1 MGNAANG
8 PLAVASD
15 YWSCRCTQKKDPQ
28 SNSQSGITGEADA
41 ADLDL
46 EDHDKIA
53 IADPSRFAKYS
64 AVENVDEP
72 SPRLHANT
80 LKAVYVTKEPV
91 LPDDKERFPERPP
104 DTTPSARTKHSSW
117 ARSTMRYS
125 VGSEFTASSLSG
137 GTLGSEKHLNSAM
150 ASTRHAQPAVDLAV
164 CSTDTDVGNSRGHA
178 KRRPHK
184 ALSQHGRHTES
195 HDGTE
200 VSPCSRH
207 HDGAESSPYVYHR
220 KASRHLH
227 QFVRLT
233 DTMGIVPSA
242 ALGIV
247 INNHGNVSDF
257 YKLDAKPLGE
267 GSFGAVFYATLRV
280 TKASRAIKKIPKEK
294 MREKLVTLKTEVQ
307 LLKLVDHPHIVMLH
321 EIFEDNDDVHLVMSL
336 CRGGHLQAY
345 VMRYGRLKEQPAVAA
360 MRQLFRAVS
369 YLHRRFICHR
379 DLKSENLMLLHDE
392 PFTGSSRNTLK
403 VTDFGLATL
412 FQPGVPL
419 TSTAGTPSHM
429 APEVYAKKYNL
440 ACDLW
445 SCGVIL
451 FFVVSRLMPFDANE
465 KGSKRF
471 KFNLNVHPWDLIH
484 QDCINLVTV
493 LLDKSVHKRATAAA
507 ALQHPWIVNNTPRV
521 EDVVIQPNVLARL
534 KRYRKHNRF
543 KRACFNVAA
552 SFLKESERATS
563 DCLFQFL
570 DSSGDGRISYE
581 EMAKLVGEKDARE
594 IFGAP
599 DPADNTYKPF
609 AYTEFLAATFDR
621 KQSLTTA
628 VCKTAFAAFDR
639 NSDGTISMAELTSG
653 RLLGALTVEE
663 ISETLKQLDKNGDQA
678 IDFQEFMA
686 VMKDDEEGG

>member
-1 MGNAANG
+1 
-8 PLAVASD
+8 
-15 YWSCRCTQKKDPQ
+15 
-28 SNSQSGITGEADA
+28 
-41 ADLDL
+41 
-46 EDHDKIA
+46 
-53 IADPSRFAKYS
+53 
-64 AVENVDEP
+64 
-72 SPRLHANT
+72 
-80 LKAVYVTKEPV
+80 
-91 LPDDKERFPERPP
+91 
-104 DTTPSARTKHSSW
+104 
-117 ARSTMRYS
+117 
-125 VGSEFTASSLSG
+125 
-137 GTLGSEKHLNSAM
+137 
-150 ASTRHAQPAVDLAV
+150 
-164 CSTDTDVGNSRGHA
+164 
-178 KRRPHK
+178 
-184 ALSQHGRHTES
+184 
-195 HDGTE
+195 
-200 VSPCSRH
+200 
-207 HDGAESSPYVYHR
+207 
-220 KASRHLH
+220 
-227 QFVRLT
+227 
-233 DTMGIVPSA
+233 
-242 ALGIV
+242 
-247 INNHGNVSDF
+247 
-257 YKLDAKPLGE
+257 
-267 GSFGAVFYATLRV
+267 
-280 TKASRAIKKIPKEK
+280 
-294 MREKLVTLKTEVQ
+294 
-307 LLKLVDHPHIVMLH
+307 
-321 EIFEDNDDVHLVMSL
+321 
-336 CRGGHLQAY
+336 
-345 VMRYGRLKEQPAVAA
+345 
-360 MRQLFRAVS
+360 MRQLFRAVC

-403 VTDFGLATL
+403 VTDFGLATI

-507 ALQHPWIVNNTPRV
+507 ALRHPWIVNNTPRV
-521 EDVVIQPNVLARL
+521 EDVVIQPNILAQL

-570 DSSGDGRISYE
+570 DSSGDGRILFE

-599 DPADNTYKPF
+599 DPVDNTYKPF
-609 AYTEFLAATFDR
+609 PYTEFLAATFDR
-621 KQSLTTA
+621 KHGLTTA